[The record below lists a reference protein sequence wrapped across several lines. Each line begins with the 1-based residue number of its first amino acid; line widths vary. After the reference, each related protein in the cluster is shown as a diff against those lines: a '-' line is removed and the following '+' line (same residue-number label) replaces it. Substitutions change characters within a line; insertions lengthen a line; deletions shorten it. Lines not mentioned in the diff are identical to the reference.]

1 MRKWSRRRIEKSEEE
16 RKRDLGITE
25 EEERA
30 LRSCINS
37 RERKRMH
44 DLNDALEDLRSVLP
58 YFKDTSNRRM
68 SKISTLI
75 LATNW
80 IRHLNKANASLKQKV
95 DDLTTNSTEI
105 KTESE

>member
-1 MRKWSRRRIEKSEEE
+1 MNLGEEEELEPYVRRRVEKSEES
-16 RKRDLGITE
+16 KRVDGMSE

-44 DLNDALEDLRSVLP
+44 DLNDAMEDLRSVLP
-58 YFKDTSNRRM
+58 YFNDPSNRRM

-80 IRHLNKANASLKQKV
+80 IRHLNKANESLQQKV
-95 DDLTTNSTEI
+95 DELS
-105 KTESE
+105 